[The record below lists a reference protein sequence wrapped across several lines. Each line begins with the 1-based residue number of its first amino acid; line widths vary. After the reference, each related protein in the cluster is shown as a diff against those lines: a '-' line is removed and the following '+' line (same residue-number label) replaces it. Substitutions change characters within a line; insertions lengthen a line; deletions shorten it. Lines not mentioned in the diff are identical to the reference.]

1 MSCSFCMLSSFFS
14 TFQSNLK
21 LYTGVRSSRT
31 NCIKKPQ
38 PKPKTKPT
46 KKPQNFSFEAQ
57 SCHSS
62 GLCKQCGLTFGH
74 VFSPLF
80 YHPHLSDVLFSC
92 MMCVSLTFPHTGMKM
107 ALCGFGMHLVSAY
120 ISFIS

>member
-1 MSCSFCMLSSFFS
+1 MLSFISFSVLFGVILNCTLVS
-14 TFQSNLK
+14 DHREQ
-21 LYTGVRSSRT
+21 TGL
-31 NCIKKPQ
+31 KKPNLNQKQTHKKTQ
-38 PKPKTKPT
+38 PKTL
-46 KKPQNFSFEAQ
+46 SLEAL

-62 GLCKQCGLTFGH
+62 GLCKQCGLIFGC

-80 YHPHLSDVLFSC
+80 YHPHLGDVLFSC
-92 MMCVSLTFPHTGMKM
+92 VMCVSVTLPHTGMKM